1 MSGAGRGHASDVSAM
16 LDAADVDGA
25 DVEDIRQTLYDD
37 LAEDLE
43 AICEQLDAVAVRGP
57 DAVESRVRDCE
68 VDLRELARVL
78 EAADGRLT
86 DGEVADAMYRDEI
99 HQGGGR

>member
-1 MSGAGRGHASDVSAM
+1 MSGTGRGHSKGISAILDEHERNGVDVSSNR
-16 LDAADVDGA
+16 
-25 DVEDIRQTLYDD
+25 ETLYED

-57 DAVESRVRDCE
+57 DAVESRLRDCE

-78 EAADGRLT
+78 ETADGRLT

-99 HQGGGR
+99 HQGGQR